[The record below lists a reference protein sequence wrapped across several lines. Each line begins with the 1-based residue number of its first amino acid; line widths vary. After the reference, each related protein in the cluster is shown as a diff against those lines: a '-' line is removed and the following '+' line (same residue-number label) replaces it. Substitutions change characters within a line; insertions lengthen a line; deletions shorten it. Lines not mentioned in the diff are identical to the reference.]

1 MMKDVVSLQQCMDY
15 DLDAVRQ
22 ALDALLAPMGGM
34 RAFVQP
40 GQTVMVKPNL
50 VMRMAPERAAT
61 THPAVVRAVVEAVQ
75 AAGGIPMIAD
85 STGGPPILQ
94 GGVYQ
99 GTGMAKVAEQ
109 TGAELIMDMRE
120 TELPAPDG
128 VVAHRFPCMQ
138 AYHKADVLINVGKLK
153 THGLTIMTAAVKN
166 LFGLLPGTTKMEY
179 HAIYQNPKQ
188 FCKMLVD
195 LCEAVKPALSVIDA
209 IVGMEGEGPSG
220 GKPRAMHALIAA
232 TNPHAADSVGARIMG
247 LAVDEA
253 PVLAEAVA
261 RGLVGEVEVI
271 GAAVDDLRLTDMN
284 IPMRGGHRVSNMERL
299 ARMFPFVRP
308 RPVFP
313 HKDCNGCGICA
324 ASCPVQAITMN
335 GQKRPEVN
343 LKPCIRCF
351 CCQELC
357 PKHDIVVKR
366 HPLMNLVK

>member
-1 MMKDVVSLQQCMDY
+1 MKDIVSLQQCTTY
-15 DLDAVRQ
+15 DVDAVRL
-22 ALDALLAPMGGM
+22 ALQNLLEPLGGM
-34 RAFVQP
+34 QAFVAP

-109 TGAELIMDMRE
+109 TGAELILDMRE
-120 TELPAPDG
+120 TELPAPGG

-138 AYHKADVLINVGKLK
+138 AYHKADVLINIGKLK
-153 THGLTIMTAAVKN
+153 THGLTTMTAAVKN

-179 HAIYQNPKQ
+179 HAIYQDPKQ

-195 LCEAVKPALSVIDA
+195 LCEAAKPQLSIVDA

-220 GKPRAMHALIAA
+220 GKPRAMNALLAG
-232 TNPHAADSVGARIMG
+232 TNPHAVDAICARIMG
-247 LAVDEA
+247 LEAHEA
-253 PVLAEAVA
+253 PVLAEAMA
-261 RGLVGEVEVI
+261 RGLVGDVEVV
-271 GAAVDDLRLTDMN
+271 GAQVDSLRLADMD
-284 IPMRGGHRVSNMERL
+284 IPMRGGHRVSTMEKL

-308 RPVFP
+308 RPAFP

-324 ASCPVQAITMN
+324 ASCPVKAITMN
-335 GQKRPEVN
+335 GSKRPEVN